1 MKKFNDTFL
10 IHLSDTDATGVIFFP
25 KLFEQCV
32 KTLEKFL
39 IDKGIDGAL
48 VNHKLIFPV
57 INSQAQFYSPI
68 KWHDRLAVELSV
80 MRIGSTSVTFH
91 YNFILPSGLLAA
103 EAHVVHVCVDTSSR
117 LKKELPEEWIE
128 IFSLIKN

>member
-1 MKKFNDTFL
+1 MKKFNDTYL

-39 IDKGIDGAL
+39 LEKGLDSAL
-48 VNHKLIFPV
+48 VNQKVAFPV
-57 INSQAQFYSPI
+57 IHSEAQFLNPI
-68 KWHDRLAVELSV
+68 KWHDRLKVELTV
-80 MRIGSTSVTFH
+80 TRIGQTSMGFDYKFVSS
-91 YNFILPSGLLAA
+91 SGLLVA
-103 EAHVVHVCVDTSSR
+103 EARLTHVCVDVHSK

-128 IFSLIKN
+128 IFSSIKN